1 MRMAQP
7 PSGRQFEIAC
17 GGQRACVVE
26 VGGGLRRYLSGGR
39 DVLDGYAEDAVC
51 TSGRG
56 QCLIPWPN
64 RVAGGSYEFGGQRQQ
79 LALTEPAAG
88 NAIHGLVRWA
98 NWQPADQRDDRVV
111 LTHLLHPQ
119 PGYPHTLQLSLDYR
133 LDAGG
138 LTVRTTATNVG
149 ATPCPFGAGAH
160 PYLTFDRNP
169 VDDLVLGVPAG
180 MRLLSDGKGIPTG
193 AAPVEGTS
201 YDFRE
206 PRAIG
211 ALQLDTAYTDLERGA
226 DGRARISVSSASGP
240 TTTVWLDEHYGY
252 AMVFT
257 GDPLADVARRSIA
270 VEPMTCAP
278 NAFRTGEGLLTLEPG
293 ASFAA
298 EWGIEPA

>member
-1 MRMAQP
+1 MAEP

-17 GGQRACVVE
+17 GEQRAWVVE
-26 VGGGLRRYLSGGR
+26 VGGGIRRYVSGGR

-79 LALTEPAAG
+79 LALTEPTAG

-98 NWQPADQRDDRVV
+98 NWQPTDHRDDRVA
-111 LTHLLHPQ
+111 LTYLLHPR

-133 LDAGG
+133 LAAGG
-138 LTVRTTATNVG
+138 LTVRTTATNIG
-149 ATPCPFGAGAH
+149 IAPCPFGAGAH
-160 PYLTFDRNP
+160 PYLTFDRSP
-169 VDDLVLGVPAG
+169 VDEVTLRVPAG
-180 MRLLSDGKGIPTG
+180 TRLLSDGKGIPTG

-201 YDFRE
+201 FDFRE
-206 PRAIG
+206 PRPIG
-211 ALQLDTAYTDLERGA
+211 ALQLDTAYTDLERDT
-226 DGRARISVSSASGP
+226 DGRARIVLASGDGRA
-240 TTTVWLDEHYGY
+240 TTVWLDEHYSHV
-252 AMVFT
+252 MVFS
-257 GDPLADVARRSIA
+257 GDPLPDVARRSLA

-278 NAFRTGEGLLTLEPG
+278 NAFRGGDGLLTLDPG
-293 ASFAA
+293 ASFTA

>member
-64 RVAGGSYEFGGQRQQ
+64 RIAGGSYEFGGQRQQ

-160 PYLTFDRNP
+160 PYLTFDRHL
-169 VDDLVLGVPAG
+169 VDALDLRVPAAT
-180 MRLLSDGKGIPTG
+180 RLTSDERGIPTG
-193 AAPVEGTS
+193 AVPVDGTD

-206 PRAIG
+206 SRTLG
-211 ALQLDTAYTDLERGA
+211 ALQLDTAYTDLERDA
-226 DGRARISVSSASGP
+226 DGRARIELTAERGRSA
-240 TTTVWLDEHYGY
+240 TIWLDEHYRY
-252 AMVFT
+252 VMVFT
-257 GDPLADVARRSIA
+257 GDPLPDVARRSLA

-293 ASFAA
+293 ASFTA